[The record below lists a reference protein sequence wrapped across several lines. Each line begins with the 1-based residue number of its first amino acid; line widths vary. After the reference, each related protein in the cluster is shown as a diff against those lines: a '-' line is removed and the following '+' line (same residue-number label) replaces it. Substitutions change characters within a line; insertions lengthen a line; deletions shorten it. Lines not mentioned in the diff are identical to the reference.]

1 MTAVRWKPHVTVAAL
16 IAHEGRFLL
25 VEERTAHG
33 LQLNN
38 PAGHLERGESLVQAC
53 VREVLEETAHH
64 FTPEALVGVYMASS
78 PAPQAGAPEVTY
90 VRFAF
95 TGRLGD
101 KVPDRVLDA
110 GIVRTVWLTADEVR
124 ASAARHRSP
133 LVLLGVEDHLA
144 GRRLPLEAIYTDPSV
159 LHAAG

>member
-1 MTAVRWKPHVTVAAL
+1 MTDARWKPHVTVAAL
-16 IAHEGRFLL
+16 IEREGRFLL

-64 FTPEALVGVYMASS
+64 FTPDALVGVYMTSS
-78 PAPQAGAPEVTY
+78 PAPQAGAPDVTY

-101 KVPDRVLDA
+101 KVPERVLDA
-110 GIVRTVWLTADEVR
+110 GIVRTVWLTPDEVR
-124 ASAARHRSP
+124 ASVARHRSP
-133 LVLLGVEDHLA
+133 LVLQGVADHLA
-144 GRRLPLEAIYTDPSV
+144 GCRFPLDAIYTDPSV
-159 LHAAG
+159 TRLA